1 MIIKQIRL
9 QNFRLFED
17 ITMSFD
23 DRLNV
28 IVGVNGSGKSAFLEG
43 IEVAMYQ
50 FYTAE
55 IFNDRIINPS
65 EKEGQISFS
74 KVNSIMTLSL
84 NYNNQVINDKYIEIV
99 KKTNRYSSN
108 ISNPCVNMRD
118 ILGEIN
124 PATNLSLFAFYAT
137 DKDKSHFRQG
147 YVNEELVPQ
156 ADAFQNV
163 FRNDNNAFYS
173 FTNWYNTELNYENS
187 IRLEKDMMYRS
198 PKLQLIRRAFDIFL
212 KAISKDTFKN
222 LRVKLEPSKN
232 FEQHYMVLTITKDGI
247 DIPIDYLSA
256 GEKSVIL
263 LVADLV
269 KRLFIANPSLENP
282 LEGTGIILIDEIDLH
297 LHPKW
302 QREVLPAL
310 LATFPKLQFIVTTHS
325 PQVLSKIHKQ
335 HLFVLKDGQ
344 VKRPP
349 STYGKDTNLILNE
362 AFDISERPDDIKK
375 MLSNC
380 MRLLETEEI
389 EKGKQLLVVLT
400 ELLGED
406 DPEII
411 HINTF
416 LNMFVE

>member
-1 MIIKQIRL
+1 MIIKQIFLRS
-9 QNFRLFED
+9 FRLFED
-17 ITMSFD
+17 LTVDFD

-28 IVGVNGSGKSAFLEG
+28 FLGVNGSGKSALLEA
-43 IEVAMYQ
+43 IDFM
-50 FYTAE
+50 FYK
-55 IFNDRIINPS
+55 I
-65 EKEGQISFS
+65 
-74 KVNSIMTLSL
+74 
-84 NYNNQVINDKYIEIV
+84 YIAPMLGTIPEIV
-99 KKTNRYSSN
+99 EQIYGQVQIGKINSVVEASVIFEGKLFESN
-108 ISNPCVNMRD
+108 VCVFKQNDNSWNGVPMKRTV
-118 ILGEIN
+118 ILRNFEEKIV
-124 PATNLSLFAFYAT
+124 ATTNLPLFAFYVA
-137 DKDKSHFRQG
+137 DKDKGFINRKMLSNAH
-147 YVNEELVPQ
+147 PQ
-156 ADAFQNV
+156 FAAFQNV
-163 FRNDNNAFYS
+163 FRNDNQAFSS
-173 FTNWYNTELNYENS
+173 FTNWFDTELNYENS
-187 IRLEKDMMYRS
+187 IRLEKDIMYRS

-222 LRVKLEPSKN
+222 LRIKLEARKN
-232 FEQHYMVLTITKDGI
+232 FEPHNIVLIITKDGI

-282 LEGTGIILIDEIDLH
+282 LEGTGIVLIDEIDLH

-325 PQVLSKIHKQ
+325 PQVLSKIKQQ

-375 MLSNC
+375 MLSDC
-380 MRLLETEEI
+380 MHLLEIDKITE
-389 EKGKQLLVVLT
+389 GKQLLAELT
-400 ELLGED
+400 ALLGED

-411 HINTF
+411 QINTF